1 MLKRTITGSLVTL
14 SALFAIGLTGC
25 GQAPLTPSVVSGGSA
40 NIEARVSP
48 AARDKICQLLIK
60 EYSAIQWYQDAE
72 KKQTLLEAVVGTGSD
87 LAVDL
92 LIKEYEGIQWYQDR
106 ARKMMFL
113 DLLKQLAAS
122 PTDPQPRTELI
133 DGLEGVEASAQA
145 GPSRKALAKMAAS
158 LKKDLTLKEAPA
170 EAKSK
175 IKAILIQIISP
186 NTGR

>member
-1 MLKRTITGSLVTL
+1 MLQRTLFGSLATL
-14 SALFAIGLTGC
+14 SALCALALTGC
-25 GQAPLTPSVVSGGSA
+25 GQVATTPVVAGGSG
-40 NIEARVSP
+40 NMEARVSP
-48 AARDKICQLLIK
+48 AARDKICQMLIK
-60 EYSAIQWYQDAE
+60 EYNGIQWYQDAE
-72 KKQTLLEAVVGTGSD
+72 KKQMLLESIAGTGSD

-113 DLLKQLAAS
+113 DLLKQLAAT
-122 PTDPQPRTELI
+122 PTDPQPRTELA
-133 DGLEGVEASAQA
+133 DGLEAARATAKA
-145 GPSRKALAKMAAS
+145 GPSRKALGKMAAT
-158 LKKDLTLKEAPA
+158 LKKDLELKDAPD